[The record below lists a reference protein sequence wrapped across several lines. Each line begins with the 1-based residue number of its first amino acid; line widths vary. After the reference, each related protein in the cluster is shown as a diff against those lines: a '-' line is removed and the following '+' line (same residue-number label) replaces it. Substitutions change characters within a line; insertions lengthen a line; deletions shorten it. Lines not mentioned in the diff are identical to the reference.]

1 MPATRPTCARHL
13 SLTRLA
19 TLVLAAVVLLPPST
33 IRADLYYELV
43 SSLTP
48 VGQEGQ
54 EGPTRKLKVYVRHRM
69 VRAEDIEARKVIIAR
84 LDKGLIWG
92 INEADGTYSEV
103 PIKELGDDWKEAQ
116 RDAGENK
123 PAKAAVTVEEGS
135 TEETIAGYPCR
146 KYTLIMDGQPLLHTW
161 NTTAIDVPEKKDLYD
176 YIQARGGF
184 PKALLDKARGLP
196 GFPLRVRDVENIG
209 TQKVAA
215 FREITLIKF
224 DPVDAKLFELPQ
236 GLKQIEVK

>member
-1 MPATRPTCARHL
+1 MRPTCARHL
-13 SLTRLA
+13 SLTQLA
-19 TLVLAAVVLLPPST
+19 TLVLAAVVLLTPST
-33 IRADLYYELV
+33 TRADLYYELV

-48 VGQEGQ
+48 AGQEGQ

-69 VRAEDIEARKVIIAR
+69 VRAEDTEARKIIIAR

-92 INEADGTYSEV
+92 INETDGTYSEV
-103 PIKELGDDWKEAQ
+103 TIKELADDSKEAQ
-116 RDAGENK
+116 RDTGAS
-123 PAKAAVTVEEGS
+123 KAAVTVEEGR

-161 NTTAIDVPEKKDLYD
+161 NTAALDVPEKKDLYD

-236 GLKQIEVK
+236 GLKKIEVK